1 MQNQNKSLKEKKKS
15 NKVLWTFLFIVIAV
29 LTVFAV
35 TSQSESFSFTEFL
48 AFLGELDLKFVI
60 CAFVAMLGFIFFEGF
75 ALRTIASS
83 FGYKRSIAKNY
94 NYSAADIY
102 FSAITPSATG
112 GQPAS
117 ALFMIQDGIPGSVV
131 TVILLVN
138 LVMYTFAIIALGLL
152 CFILNP
158 AIFFHFSTLS
168 KILIIIGCISQ
179 LTIAFAFIMLLRH
192 GNVLYKICNFLIN
205 LLAKIKIIK
214 KPDAK
219 KEKLREAINTYTE
232 CVHQIK
238 GKKMMLLKAFLLN
251 FLQRA
256 SLIAVTVFAFLS
268 SGGALGSA
276 LDIWVT
282 QSMVVLGSNTVPI
295 PGAMGVIDYLML
307 DAFGELMAERI
318 AVNLELL
325 SRTIS
330 FYFCVV
336 ICGISFMLRCFLFQF
351 KKGKTEK

>member
-1 MQNQNKSLKEKKKS
+1 MTARLKEKKKS
-15 NKVLWTFLFIVIAV
+15 NKILWTFVFVIIAA

-35 TSQSESFSFTEFL
+35 TTQSESFSFSEFL
-48 AFLGELDLKFVI
+48 SFLGELDFKFVL
-60 CAFVAMLGFIFFEGF
+60 CAFVAMLGFIFFEGL

-83 FGYKRSIAKNY
+83 FGYKRSIGKNY
-94 NYSAADIY
+94 HYSAADIY
-102 FSAITPSATG
+102 FSAITPSASG

-117 ALFMIQDGIPGSVV
+117 ALFMIQDGMPGSVV

-138 LVMYTFAIIALGLL
+138 LVMYTFAIIAIGIV

-158 AIFFHFSTLS
+158 AIFFNFSTLS
-168 KILIIIGCISQ
+168 KILIIVGCVSQ
-179 LTIAFAFIMLLRH
+179 LAIAFAFIMLLRH
-192 GNVLYKICNFLIN
+192 GNALYKIGNLFIR
-205 LLAKIKIIK
+205 LLAKVKIFK
-214 KPDAK
+214 NPDSK
-219 KEKLREAINTYTE
+219 RQKLREAIDTYTE

-238 GKKMMLLKAFLLN
+238 DKKMMLLRAFLLN
-251 FLQRA
+251 FLQRS
-256 SLIAVTVFAFLS
+256 SLIAVTVFSFLS
-268 SGGALGSA
+268 SGGELASA

-307 DAFGELMAERI
+307 DAFGELMAENI

-325 SRTIS
+325 SRAIS

-336 ICGISFMLRCFLFQF
+336 ICGVSFMLRCVLFQL
-351 KKGKTEK
+351 KKGKTER